1 MNKKMQFK
9 LDYYSFTFPFECHVG
24 DVKELIIEDV
34 VEMVGK
40 FFNIDKSLV
49 KREQRPTNRY
59 QYQYTLGESITLR
72 LYGPEDF
79 SGFHTCQ
86 IELKGE
92 GCREFEARCQDKNW
106 SDLFFFSMILNG
118 KTTRLD
124 LAIDDYSNQLPLEW
138 IDNKLDKRFYTSPIK
153 AKAKPIGRFTEGYSI
168 TMGSNDSPTQI
179 CIYDKKYEQEAK
191 GNPVLE
197 DSWTR
202 YELRFR
208 GQKANQVRR
217 QLYKVLGHGE
227 EYDESK
233 MKELFLGLLYQS
245 LDIKKDNNYSK
256 SDQSKVDT
264 DPMWLDFIDNANK
277 VVLPPL
283 EKKVPSLDGY
293 FARYTSTV
301 VSFLLFLYI
310 IKGQDFE
317 TFEHVVYKLLYENTE
332 LDAKRYHRLNIYL
345 EKLTFK
351 SITDKDIQK
360 IKGDFFGKMSE
371 LELPF

>member
-34 VEMVGK
+34 VEMVRK

-49 KREQRPTNRY
+49 KKEPRPTNRY

-92 GCREFEARCQDKNW
+92 GCREFETRCQDKNW
-106 SDLFFFSMILNG
+106 GDLFFFSMHLNG

-138 IDNKLDKRFYTSPIK
+138 VDKKLYKRFYTSSIK
-153 AKAKPIGRFTEGYSI
+153 SRAIPRGRIEEGYSI

-179 CIYDKKYEQEAK
+179 CIYDKKYEQEQK
-191 GNPVLE
+191 GIPVLE
-197 DSWTR
+197 DSWAR

-208 GQKANQVRR
+208 GERVNQVRR
-217 QLYKVLGHGE
+217 QLFKTLGHGE
-227 EYDESK
+227 EYNESK
-233 MKELFLGLLYQS
+233 IKELFLGLLYQH
-245 LDIKKDNNYSK
+245 LDIKEDNNYSK
-256 SDQSKVDT
+256 SDQSKVPT
-264 DPMWLDFIDNANK
+264 DPIWLNFINNANK

-283 EKKVPSLDGY
+283 EKKECSLD
-293 FARYTSTV
+293 RYMNKYEPMLAK
-301 VSFLLFLYI
+301 FLLFLYI
-310 IKGQDFE
+310 INNKDRE
-317 TFEHVVYKLLYENTE
+317 TFEHNIYEILVNNLS
-332 LDAKRYHRLNIYL
+332 LDNKSYHRLNLYL
-345 EKLTFK
+345 DKL
-351 SITDKDIQK
+351 SRSPITDDDLYK
-360 IKGDFFGKMSE
+360 IKGEFHERMID

>member
-9 LDYYSFTFPFECHVG
+9 LDYFSFTFPFECHVG
-24 DVKELIIEDV
+24 DVKELIIEDT
-34 VEMVGK
+34 VEMVRQ

-49 KREQRPTNRY
+49 KKEPKATNRY
-59 QYQYTLGESITLR
+59 MYQYTLGESITLR

-92 GCREFEARCQDKNW
+92 GCREFEARCPNKNW
-106 SDLFFFSMILNG
+106 GDLFFFTMLLNG

-138 IDNKLDKRFYTSPIK
+138 IDKKLDKRFYTSPIK

-217 QLYKVLGHGE
+217 QLYKALGHGE

-256 SDQSKVDT
+256 TDQSKVDT
-264 DPMWLDFIDNANK
+264 DPMWLEFIDNANK

-283 EKKVPSLDGY
+283 EKKEASLDK
-293 FARYTSTV
+293 FIQRYEPMV
-301 VSFLLFLYI
+301 VKYLLFLYI
-310 IKGQDFE
+310 TNNKDRE
-317 TFEHVVYKLLYENTE
+317 TFEHNVYEILFNNLS
-332 LDAKRYHRLNIYL
+332 LDNKSYHRLNIYL
-345 EKLTFK
+345 DKLSRPPVTNK
-351 SITDKDIQK
+351 ELLE
-360 IKGDFFGKMSE
+360 IKRAFGDRMLD